1 MKMSVASAAAL
12 ASNANSSNVAAA
24 PIVPKTE
31 PDPIGTEESM
41 EFPTPNSTS
50 TPNVSKRP
58 AFLDLN
64 KKNKRAMAP
73 LLIDSP
79 DVPLKTLNTP
89 DLEKILLSGGLLQ
102 TPQPGTVFPTKV
114 GPITSEQE
122 AFGKGFEEALQNLHT
137 SKNSQAFLGNNTNAP
152 TAASNPAPVAP
163 ATMTAVN
170 NGISGGFTYTSVDGF
185 PVIKDEPQNAVAS
198 PTVSPIDMADQEK
211 IKLERK
217 RQRNRVAASKCRKR
231 KLERISKLEDRV
243 KVLKGE
249 NADLAGIVKTLKDH
263 VAQLKQQVMEH
274 VEAGCDGLLAGK

>member
-1 MKMSVASAAAL
+1 MKISAASAAAL
-12 ASNANSSNVAAA
+12 ASNTNSNNATAA

-170 NGISGGFTYTSVDGF
+170 NGISGGFTYTSVGEYHLL
-185 PVIKDEPQNAVAS
+185 IYSES
-198 PTVSPIDMADQEK
+198 S
-211 IKLERK
+211 
-217 RQRNRVAASKCRKR
+217 RV
-231 KLERISKLEDRV
+231 
-243 KVLKGE
+243 
-249 NADLAGIVKTLKDH
+249 
-263 VAQLKQQVMEH
+263 
-274 VEAGCDGLLAGK
+274 

>member
-1 MKMSVASAAAL
+1 MSVASAAAL
-12 ASNANSSNVAAA
+12 ASNTNSSNAAAA

-170 NGISGGFTYTSVDGF
+170 NGISGGFTYTSVGEYHL
-185 PVIKDEPQNAVAS
+185 VVYY
-198 PTVSPIDMADQEK
+198 
-211 IKLERK
+211 
-217 RQRNRVAASKCRKR
+217 
-231 KLERISKLEDRV
+231 RI
-243 KVLKGE
+243 
-249 NADLAGIVKTLKDH
+249 
-263 VAQLKQQVMEH
+263 
-274 VEAGCDGLLAGK
+274 